1 MAGTS
6 NPGDGVW
13 AAVVWTVNV
22 DGNGRVVQP
31 GGPISVGT
39 IGQLDPSYSQASGMN
54 ELGDVC
60 GSSDRMAF
68 VTLAGQSAQALPV
81 PRNTQFGPS

>member
-1 MAGTS
+1 
-6 NPGDGVW
+6 
-13 AAVVWTVNV
+13 
-22 DGNGRVVQP
+22 
-31 GGPISVGT
+31 
-39 IGQLDPSYSQASGMN
+39 MN